1 MPDQSP
7 LPKLPESPAG
17 CPMDRL
23 LRLLMGQWTSYIL
36 WLLCTNGP
44 MRFGMLKRSIPGLS
58 SKVLTERLRMLEE
71 ARLIYRD
78 HVPTI
83 PPQVTYGLSER
94 GQELV
99 TALDELFKIAK
110 RWCQEDGKI

>member
-1 MPDQSP
+1 
-7 LPKLPESPAG
+7 
-17 CPMDRL
+17 
-23 LRLLMGQWTSYIL
+23 
-36 WLLCTNGP
+36 
-44 MRFGMLKRSIPGLS
+44 
-58 SKVLTERLRMLEE
+58 MLEE